1 MIYMSLYVYTLKN
14 FIFSK
19 YNNAEI
25 ILSKNRI

>member
-1 MIYMSLYVYTLKN
+1 MIYMSLYVYIVKN

-19 YNNAEI
+19 YNIADI